1 MIGKDLAE
9 IINKKKLQKFS
20 NSYFIQLIMDI
31 LSMKQ
36 QVSRNSLNE
45 ISKVLHSIDTK
56 LAIEFTGTFKNSFL
70 YQSNNALNT
79 LVANNLKDT
88 DWNEECLFDYN
99 PNNFIRQKNVQNIIN
114 TVLKEHEK
122 LEKLKEHGLN
132 PASKL
137 LFDGDSGVGKTECA
151 KEIAFK
157 MELPL
162 YTLDLA
168 TIFDSHLGATGKK
181 LKEVI
186 TFALSHRCVFL
197 IDEFDSIASARN
209 SDKQDTREA
218 SRVVNILLKL
228 IESWNHESILI
239 CATNHIEVIDSAM
252 MRRFDAHVK
261 FELPNY
267 DEIKQIINFRFKNFK
282 LKEDSKDLLLNK
294 FKGKS
299 HGIIIN
305 DCNALIKKVI
315 IEDLHINNTIKEF
328 CNEEKK
334 SL

>member
-45 ISKVLHSIDTK
+45 VAKTLHSIDTK
-56 LAIEFTGTFKNSFL
+56 LAIEFTNIFRDSFL
-70 YQSNNALNT
+70 YQDLRVCNT
-79 LVANNLKDT
+79 LDKEKDWYEENLFNYDT
-88 DWNEECLFDYN
+88 DK
-99 PNNFIRQKNVQNIIN
+99 FIRQENVQDVIN
-114 TVLKEHEK
+114 KVLKEHEK
-122 LEKLKEHGLN
+122 ANKLKEHGLV
-132 PASKL
+132 PISKL
-137 LFDGDSGVGKTECA
+137 LFDGNSGVGKTECA

-157 MELPL
+157 MNLPL

-181 LKEVI
+181 IKKVME
-186 TFALSHRCVFL
+186 FAISHKCVFL
-197 IDEFDSIASARN
+197 LDEFDAIASARN
-209 SDKQDTREA
+209 TDKNDVGEA
-218 SRVVNILLKL
+218 KRVVNILLKL
-228 IESWNHESILI
+228 LETWNHESILI

-261 FELPNY
+261 FELPN
-267 DEIKQIINFRFKNFK
+267 DEEIKQIMDYQFRKFD
-282 LKEDSKDLLLNK
+282 LKKDSEILLLNR

-305 DCNALIKKVI
+305 NCNTLIKEVI
-315 IEDLHINNTIKEF
+315 IQDFNINETITEMCK
-328 CNEEKK
+328 NN
-334 SL
+334 S

>member
-1 MIGKDLAE
+1 MMGKDLAE

-45 ISKVLHSIDTK
+45 VAKTLHSIDTK
-56 LAIEFTGTFKNSFL
+56 LAIEFTNIFRDSFL
-70 YQSNNALNT
+70 YQDLRVCNT
-79 LVANNLKDT
+79 LDKEKDWYEENLFNYDT
-88 DWNEECLFDYN
+88 DK
-99 PNNFIRQKNVQNIIN
+99 FIRQENVQDVIN
-114 TVLKEHEK
+114 KVLKEHEK
-122 LEKLKEHGLN
+122 ANKLKEHGLV
-132 PASKL
+132 PISKL
-137 LFDGDSGVGKTECA
+137 LFDGNSGVGKTECA

-157 MELPL
+157 MNLPL

-181 LKEVI
+181 IKKVME
-186 TFALSHRCVFL
+186 FAISHKCVFL
-197 IDEFDSIASARN
+197 LDEFDAIASARN
-209 SDKQDTREA
+209 TDKNDVGEA
-218 SRVVNILLKL
+218 KRVVNILLKL
-228 IESWNHESILI
+228 LETWNHESILI

-261 FELPNY
+261 FELPN
-267 DEIKQIINFRFKNFK
+267 DEEIKQIMDYQFRKFD
-282 LKEDSKDLLLNK
+282 LKKDSEILLLNR

-305 DCNALIKKVI
+305 NCNALIKEVI
-315 IEDLHINNTIKEF
+315 IQDFNINETITEMCK
-328 CNEEKK
+328 NN
-334 SL
+334 S

>member
-1 MIGKDLAE
+1 MIENDIAE

-20 NSYFIQLIMDI
+20 NAFSLQLIMDI
-31 LSMKQ
+31 LNMKQ
-36 QVSRNSLNE
+36 QVARNSLNE
-45 ISKVLHSIDTK
+45 IAKVIHSIDTK
-56 LAIEFTGTFKNSFL
+56 LAIEFTETFKNSFL
-70 YQSNNALNT
+70 YQSNNTINT

-88 DWNEECLFDYN
+88 DWKEEYLLEYN
-99 PNNFIRQKNVQNIIN
+99 PNNFIRQKNVQEIIN
-114 TVLKEHEK
+114 RVLKEHEK
-122 LEKLKEHGLN
+122 IEKLKEHGLN
-132 PASKL
+132 PSSKL
-137 LFDGDSGVGKTECA
+137 LFDGNSGVGKTECA

-157 MELPL
+157 MGLPL

-228 IESWNHESILI
+228 IESWKYESILI
-239 CATNHIEVIDSAM
+239 CATNHIETIDSAM

-261 FELPNY
+261 FELPND
-267 DEIKQIINFRFKNFK
+267 DEIKQIVNYRFKKFDLNAV
-282 LKEDSKDLLLNK
+282 SKDLLLK
-294 FKGKS
+294 AFSGKS
-299 HGIIIN
+299 HGIINNECDSLIKDVILNDLVIN
-305 DCNALIKKVI
+305 D
-315 IEDLHINNTIKEF
+315 TISENFK
-328 CNEEKK
+328 NIV
-334 SL
+334 

>member
-45 ISKVLHSIDTK
+45 VAKTLHSIDTK
-56 LAIEFTGTFKNSFL
+56 LAIEFTNIFRDSFL
-70 YQSNNALNT
+70 YQDLRVCNT
-79 LVANNLKDT
+79 LDKEKDWYEENLFNYDT
-88 DWNEECLFDYN
+88 DK
-99 PNNFIRQKNVQNIIN
+99 FIRQENVQDVIN
-114 TVLKEHEK
+114 KVLKEHEK
-122 LEKLKEHGLN
+122 ANKLKEHGLV
-132 PASKL
+132 PISKL
-137 LFDGDSGVGKTECA
+137 LFDGNSGVGKTECA

-157 MELPL
+157 MNLPL

-181 LKEVI
+181 IKKVME
-186 TFALSHRCVFL
+186 FAISHKCVFL
-197 IDEFDSIASARN
+197 LDEFDAIASARN
-209 SDKQDTREA
+209 TDKNDVGEA
-218 SRVVNILLKL
+218 KRVVNILLKL
-228 IESWNHESILI
+228 LETWNHESILI

-261 FELPNY
+261 FELPN
-267 DEIKQIINFRFKNFK
+267 DEEIKQIMDYQFRKFD
-282 LKEDSKDLLLNK
+282 LKKDSEILLLNR

-305 DCNALIKKVI
+305 NCNALIKEVI
-315 IEDLHINNTIKEF
+315 IQDFNINETITEMCK
-328 CNEEKK
+328 NN
-334 SL
+334 S